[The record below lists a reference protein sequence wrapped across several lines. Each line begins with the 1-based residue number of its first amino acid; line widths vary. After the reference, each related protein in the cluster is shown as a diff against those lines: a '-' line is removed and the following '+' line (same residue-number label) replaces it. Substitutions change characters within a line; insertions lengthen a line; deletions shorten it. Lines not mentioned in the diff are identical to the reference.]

1 MTNVETSPRAA
12 VSNWSF
18 GLRHSL
24 VISASSLAIRI
35 LTLAIRAYQLI
46 VSPAQVFLFGHAG
59 GCRFTPTCS
68 QYAMDAIRAQGVMAG
83 GWLAAKRICHCH
95 PWGGCGHDPVP
106 RTESRIQ
113 NPEFRIIAPEQTR

>member
-1 MTNVETSPRAA
+1 MTKEFAMTNVETSPRPA

-24 VISASSLAIRI
+24 VNGASSLVIRV
-35 LTLAIRAYQLI
+35 LTLVIRAYQLI

-68 QYAMDAIRAQGVMAG
+68 QYALEAIRARGALTG
-83 GWLAAKRICHCH
+83 GWLAAKRIGRCH
-95 PWGGCGHDPVP
+95 PWGRCGHDPVP
-106 RTESRIQ
+106 RTESRTIT
-113 NPEFRIIAPEQTR
+113 PEPTR